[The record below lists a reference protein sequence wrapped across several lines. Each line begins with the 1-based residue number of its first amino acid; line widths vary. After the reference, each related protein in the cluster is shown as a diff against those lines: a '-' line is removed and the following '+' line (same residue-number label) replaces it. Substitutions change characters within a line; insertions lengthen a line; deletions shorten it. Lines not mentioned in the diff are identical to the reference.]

1 MALLIKFAQFIS
13 RLNDALNEALEARRA
28 ARVRHPHISEE

>member
-13 RLNDALNEALEARRA
+13 SLNDALNEALEARRA
-28 ARVRHPHISEE
+28 AQAKYPHLNEE